1 MWETKRTKTVVI
13 NILLILFIIVIV
25 GGLVMGMRYVSRI
38 SATQDA
44 QLSEIYSQQK
54 QEQNAARVES
64 VNAIQEEYEKDMRT
78 VAQYVP
84 GVVCWGDETTAGTS
98 GYLNYPYVLQTY
110 INTYLCDIY
119 NFASSIENAAEF
131 SRLKW
136 DDYKVNIPVVNMG
149 VGKESTYTILG
160 RSGAI
165 PYVTRED
172 FVIPADSLFKL
183 N

>member
-84 GVVCWGDETTAGTS
+84 GVVCWGDETTAGTTAHACFTVS
-98 GYLNYPYVLQTY
+98 FHFHQFHPFDGFQ
-110 INTYLCDIY
+110 
-119 NFASSIENAAEF
+119 NFPRRIIHF
-131 SRLKW
+131 
-136 DDYKVNIPVVNMG
+136 I
-149 VGKESTYTILG
+149 
-160 RSGAI
+160 
-165 PYVTRED
+165 VTTE
-172 FVIPADSLFKL
+172 IT
-183 N
+183 